1 MAVQPQHLD
10 DSSGVSHARAA
21 RVIAVANQKGG
32 VGKTTTAINL
42 ATALAACKQKVLLV
56 DLDPQGNASTGVGL
70 ERAQRNKNIYHVVI
84 EGRPLAEAIVETK
97 VPGMSIVPA
106 SVDLSG
112 AEVEMIDLEDR
123 ESRLRHSLAPQ
134 LQAYDFILIDCPPAL
149 GFLTINALVAAE
161 AVLVPLQAEFYA
173 LEGLSHLL
181 RTIDRIR
188 RRFNPELEIQGI
200 VLTMYDGRNNLCN
213 LVAADARANLGEVVY
228 KTVIP
233 RNVRVSEAPS
243 HGKPVLL
250 YDVGCAGSKAY
261 INLAREILVR
271 EDRLSALAS

>member
-1 MAVQPQHLD
+1 MAVQPHHIDESAGD
-10 DSSGVSHARAA
+10 DRARPA

-56 DLDPQGNASTGVGL
+56 DLDPQGNASTGIGL
-70 ERAQRNKNIYHVVI
+70 ERAQRDRNIYHVVI
-84 EGRPLAEAIVETK
+84 EGRPMDEAVVETK
-97 VPGMSIVPA
+97 VPGMAIVPA

-112 AEVEMIDLEDR
+112 AEVEMVNLDDR
-123 ESRLRHSLAPQ
+123 ESRLRRALASQ
-134 LQAYDFILIDCPPAL
+134 IHAYDFILIDCPPAL

-188 RRFNPELEIQGI
+188 KRFNPDLEIQGS

-228 KTVIP
+228 NTVIP

-250 YDVGCAGSKAY
+250 YDVGCAGSRAY

-271 EDRLSALAS
+271 EDRLSAVAS